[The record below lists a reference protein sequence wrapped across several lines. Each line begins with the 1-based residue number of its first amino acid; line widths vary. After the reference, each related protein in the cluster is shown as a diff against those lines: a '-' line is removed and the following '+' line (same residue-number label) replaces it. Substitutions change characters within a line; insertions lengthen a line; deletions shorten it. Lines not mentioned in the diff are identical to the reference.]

1 MSPPPQLFD
10 AQLERLLVATV
21 IAEPYRLDTLP
32 LAANELT
39 DLHAREALSAAVNIH
54 CRGELVDAASVR
66 AQLQVSHDQRGPHR
80 PGEEQRDLAWFD
92 DMMRI
97 PAVSGPPPVEG
108 WCASILQLRETRQE
122 LLESAE
128 PEPRKT
134 PRGPRCVNLEPTRL
148 AEAFR
153 RYSYERDGEATLVRW
168 ARVWWRYTGVR
179 YVAHDDELL
188 DRDVISF
195 LDVAVAPHQVRD
207 PRGGATR
214 SELRRV
220 TSKRSTVGEV
230 RQALTFAMP
239 TISGGAPQWTSPEA
253 DDPPADQC
261 VVCENGILNLRTL
274 ELRPPTPRLFATTAL
289 GCAWDPA
296 APAPTAW
303 LEFLTSLWGDDAE
316 SILVLQQLFGYL
328 LTADT
333 SHQKI
338 FALIGPP
345 RSGKGTI
352 ARVLK
357 ALLGADSVVSP
368 TLKSLENQF
377 GLAPLVG
384 KTVAIIGDARL
395 GGHSDQQQVVERLLS
410 ISGEDGLS
418 IDRKNRDAID
428 VRLRVRVV
436 LLSNELPKLYD
447 TSGALASRF
456 VILTLSRSFLGEED
470 TELESKLLAE
480 LPGILRWSLEGRED
494 LAERGRFVQPLAS
507 EAAVAHLRAISNPLG
522 VFLAECCEIETVAQ
536 CPVPDLY
543 KTYTQWCE
551 SNGRDAANL
560 QSFSKDLHTLHPQI
574 RTVQFRLPM
583 GGKSR
588 RFEGI
593 RTAGQVRGTEL
604 DSV

>member
-10 AQLERLLVATV
+10 AQLERLLVAAV

-32 LAANELT
+32 IAASELA
-39 DLHAREALSAAVNIH
+39 DFHAREALSAAVNVS
-54 CRGELVDAASVR
+54 CRGELVDADSVR
-66 AQLQVSHDQRGPHR
+66 AQLQAAHDLRGPHR
-80 PGEEQRDLAWFD
+80 AGEDQRDLQWFD
-92 DMMRI
+92 DLLRI
-97 PAVSGPPPVEG
+97 PATAGPPPIEG
-108 WCASILQLRETRQE
+108 WCASILDLRAAREQL
-122 LLESAE
+122 LADAE
-128 PEPRKT
+128 PAPRRT

-148 AEAFR
+148 AEGFR
-153 RYSYERDGEATLVRW
+153 GYSYERDGEPTLVRW

-207 PRGGATR
+207 PKTGATR

-296 APAPTAW
+296 APAPAAW

-316 SILVLQQLFGYL
+316 SVLVLQQLFGYL

-410 ISGEDGLS
+410 ISGEDGIS

-456 VILTLSRSFLGEED
+456 VILTLSKSFLGEED

-480 LPGILRWSLEGRED
+480 LPGILRWALEGRED
-494 LAERGRFVQPLAS
+494 LAERGRFVSPLAS

-522 VFLAECCEIETVAQ
+522 VFLGECCEVGPVVQ
-536 CPVPDLY
+536 CEVTELY
-543 KTYTQWCE
+543 QAYKIWCE
-551 SNGRDAANL
+551 RNGRDAANR
-560 QSFSKDLHTLHPQI
+560 QVFSRDLHTLHPQI
-574 RTVQFRLPM
+574 KTVQFRLPN
-583 GGKSR
+583 GLRSR
-588 RFEGI
+588 RFDGVGV
-593 RTAGQVRGTEL
+593 A
-604 DSV
+604 